1 MRIAC
6 YQFNPNVGDVD
17 GNISSI
23 MSAMQAAKSSG
34 AQIFLLPELAV
45 TGYAMQ
51 DLILRP
57 SFQSVVHEYIN
68 HFLSIQDLIIV
79 APLPFQEGGILFNS
93 ILIIK
98 DGQIIDRYDKFSLPN
113 YGVFDENRYF
123 AKGTKLPTSLIFNH
137 QNGEKIKYSFLICE
151 DIWQNTVHR
160 NKVLQE
166 NDLVL
171 VTNASPFAT
180 DKHHTRI
187 SLIAELAKQYNTAII
202 YINQNG
208 AEDGLIFDGA
218 SFAVNSDGIVAY
230 QAPSFEYSLDILS
243 INKEDSSTTIS
254 SDILCQYPEKLE
266 AIYKALVLG
275 LADYYKKNNFKK
287 IVLGLSGGIDSALT
301 LMIAVDA
308 VGADNVKSFMLY
320 SKYNSKESL
329 QTAKILSKNL
339 NVDHQEIDIMPT
351 FKTMLESIG
360 VGNDLSM
367 QNLQARIRGVMLMF
381 YANEYSG
388 IVVNTSNK
396 SEIALGYGTLYGD
409 MAGGYAVL
417 KDVYKTTVY
426 ELVKFRDPNGLI
438 VPEHIITRPPSAE
451 LKENQQ
457 DDDTLPPYDKL
468 DQILE
473 LLVEKQLA
481 VENIIAQGFDEDM
494 VHYVAKTLFANEYKR
509 CQLAVGTKISDMAF
523 NIDWRYPITKKVDL
537 IS

>member
-1 MRIAC
+1 MRVAC
-6 YQFNPNVGDVD
+6 YQFNPNVGDIN
-17 GNISSI
+17 GNVSSI
-23 MSAMQAAKSSG
+23 ISAMQVAKSSG
-34 AQIFLLPELAV
+34 AQFFLLPELAV

-57 SFQSVVHEYIN
+57 HFQSMVHQYI
-68 HFLSIQDLIIV
+68 HHLLSVEDLIMIV
-79 APLPFQEGGILFNS
+79 PLPFQENGNLFNS

-98 DGQIIDRYDKFSLPN
+98 DGKIIDRYDKFSLPN
-113 YGVFDENRYF
+113 YGVFDEKRYF
-123 AKGTKLPTSLIFNH
+123 TKGTKMPPSFYFNNK
-137 QNGEKIKYSFLICE
+137 NGEKIKYSFLICE
-151 DIWQNTVHR
+151 DIWQDTAHR
-160 NKVLQE
+160 NKVLQD

-171 VTNASPFAT
+171 VPNASPFAI
-180 DKHHTRI
+180 DKHQTRI
-187 SLIAELAKQYNTAII
+187 SLISELAKQYNTAII

-218 SFAVNSDGIVAY
+218 SFAVNPDGTTAY

-243 INKEDSSTTIS
+243 INKENEKIKIS
-254 SDILCQYPEKLE
+254 SDIFYQYPEKLE

-275 LADYYKKNNFKK
+275 LADYYQKNNFKK
-287 IVLGLSGGIDSALT
+287 IILGLSGGIDSALT

-329 QTAKILSKNL
+329 QTAKVLAKNL
-339 NVDHQEIDIMPT
+339 NVEHQEINIMPT
-351 FKTMLESIG
+351 FETILQSIG
-360 VGNDLSM
+360 LGNDLSM
-367 QNLQARIRGVMLMF
+367 QNLQARIRGIMLMF

-409 MAGGYAVL
+409 LAGGYAVL

-426 ELVKFRDPNGLI
+426 ELVKFRDPKGVI

-457 DDDTLPPYDKL
+457 DEDTLPPYNKL
-468 DQILE
+468 DKILE
-473 LLVEKQLA
+473 LLIEKQLS
-481 VENIIAQGFDEDM
+481 VNEIIDYGFEPDM
-494 VHYVAKTLFANEYKR
+494 VHYVAKTMFANEYKR
-509 CQLAVGTKISDMAF
+509 SQLAVGTKISDMAF
-523 NIDWRYPITKKVDL
+523 NIDWRYPITKNVDL